1 MTIRASATTP
11 LRRAASTIAL
21 AAVLCAAPALAQAP
35 AQAASE
41 SDEAGV
47 PEIIVTAQRVSEK
60 LQDVP
65 LAITAISGAT
75 LAEKNITDVT
85 RLQDIAPGLSIGR
98 SGSDARPNIRGIN
111 TEAIGAN
118 SDPRIAFYVD
128 DVYQSRT
135 SQALAA
141 FVDLER
147 VEVQRGPQGTL
158 YGRNSFGGNIALYST
173 VPKETL
179 IPACIDHNP
188 RAHLRLPMV
197 MMRQG

>member
-1 MTIRASATTP
+1 M
-11 LRRAASTIAL
+11 
-21 AAVLCAAPALAQAP
+21 VLSWSQDR
-35 AQAASE
+35 SE
-41 SDEAGV
+41 FGL
-47 PEIIVTAQRVSEK
+47 SEK

-173 VPKETL
+173 VPKETFGADIRL
-179 IPACIDHNP
+179 TYVSADDRITLQAYVENLEDHAVLNRTAIGANRSINASYALP
-188 RAHLRLPMV
+188 RTYGVKA
-197 MMRQG
+197 G

>member
-1 MTIRASATTP
+1 MNIRASRSTP
-11 LRRAASTIAL
+11 LSRVASTIAI
-21 AAVLCAAPALAQAP
+21 AAALCAAPALAQTSPETDDAG
-35 AQAASE
+35 AA
-41 SDEAGV
+41 EAGV
-47 PEIIVTAQRVSEK
+47 PEIVVTAQRVSEN

-65 LAITAISGAT
+65 LAITAISGAM

-173 VPKETL
+173 VPKEEFGAGISAL
-179 IPACIDHNP
+179 
-188 RAHLRLPMV
+188 
-197 MMRQG
+197 

>member
-1 MTIRASATTP
+1 MSRGDQMNIRASRSTP
-11 LRRAASTIAL
+11 LSRVASTIAI
-21 AAVLCAAPALAQAP
+21 AAALCAAPALAQTSPETDDAG
-35 AQAASE
+35 AA
-41 SDEAGV
+41 EAGV
-47 PEIIVTAQRVSEK
+47 PEIVVTAQRVSEN

-65 LAITAISGAT
+65 LAITAISGAM

-173 VPKETL
+173 VPKEEFGAGISAL
-179 IPACIDHNP
+179 
-188 RAHLRLPMV
+188 
-197 MMRQG
+197 

>member
-1 MTIRASATTP
+1 MTILTVNAKGLS
-11 LRRAASTIAL
+11 RAASAIAL
-21 AAVLCAAPALAQAP
+21 VAGLTSAPALAQTTPDTA
-35 AQAASE
+35 ATDQAA
-41 SDEAGV
+41 V
-47 PEIIVTAQRVSEK
+47 PEIVVTAQRVREN
-60 LQDVP
+60 LQNVP
-65 LAITAISGAT
+65 LAITAVSGAE
-75 LAEKNITDVT
+75 LASKNITDVT

-147 VEVQRGPQGTL
+147 VEVQR
-158 YGRNSFGGNIALYST
+158 
-173 VPKETL
+173 
-179 IPACIDHNP
+179 D
-188 RAHLRLPMV
+188 
-197 MMRQG
+197 

>member
-1 MTIRASATTP
+1 M
-11 LRRAASTIAL
+11 
-21 AAVLCAAPALAQAP
+21 VLSWSQDR
-35 AQAASE
+35 SE
-41 SDEAGV
+41 FGL
-47 PEIIVTAQRVSEK
+47 SEK

-173 VPKETL
+173 VPKETFGADIRL
-179 IPACIDHNP
+179 TYVSADDRITLQAYVENLEDHAVLN
-188 RAHLRLPMV
+188 RTAIGANRSINASYAV
-197 MMRQG
+197 KAGYKF